1 MMIVILSS
9 EPYREGGGVQGCKGL
24 QSVEKLKKEVAD
36 VALCIFFRT
45 LAVNDGEKR
54 ESREKG
60 QGERKI
66 RHIREQFADVL
77 HPFEGRAVFRD
88 MGGKHIFDIYRKIG
102 QNTTRRQKDDYASDA
117 RIAKGKEKFIEKIFF
132 AVAKE
137 QYGRGAH
144 QEKRLLEHDSQPQK
158 NAV

>member
-9 EPYREGGGVQGCKGL
+9 EPYREGSGVQGGKGL

-36 VALCIFFRT
+36 GVRGILFRALLI
-45 LAVNDGEKR
+45 NDGEKR

-77 HPFEGRAVFRD
+77 HPFKRRAVFRD

-117 RIAKGKEKFIEKIFF
+117 RIAKGKEKFIEKSCF
-132 AVAKE
+132 
-137 QYGRGAH
+137 
-144 QEKRLLEHDSQPQK
+144 
-158 NAV
+158 